1 MASVNSMTSFSAATR
16 DLPGGAL
23 TLEIKTV
30 NHRFLEIQFRGP
42 DALRVFEPG
51 MREQISAQV
60 KRGKVDC
67 RLDLRKRD
75 SGLQSALLDTPALE
89 QLKAVGA
96 IVQEVFPDA
105 TPLSVAEI
113 LQWPGVLRRDE
124 STDNSLE
131 RDCAELTGEVMQQLM
146 QTRAREG
153 GQLKIFVQQR
163 VAQMQAMLVPLSPK
177 IPSLVAGFKEKLA
190 LRMREALGTHEEER
204 VLQEV
209 TLFASKIDIEEEL
222 SRLQLHL
229 DEVNRVLEAGG
240 TVGKRLDFLM
250 QELHREANTLGS
262 KSVSSELSR
271 ASMDLKVLIE
281 QMREQVQN
289 IE

>member
-1 MASVNSMTSFSAATR
+1 MASVNSMTGFSAATR
-16 DLPGGAL
+16 DFPWGTL

-42 DALRVFEPG
+42 DNLRILEQG
-51 MREQISAQV
+51 LREQISAQV

-75 SGLQSALLDTPALE
+75 SGMQTALLDTPALE
-89 QLKAVGA
+89 QLRSTSA
-96 IVQEVFPDA
+96 IIQEVFPDA
-105 TPLSVAEI
+105 TPLSVADI

-124 STDNSLE
+124 SMENTLD
-131 RDCAELTGEVMQQLM
+131 RDCTELAGEVMRHLVQS
-146 QTRAREG
+146 RAREG
-153 GQLKIFVQQR
+153 TRLKEFLQQR
-163 VAQMQAMLVPLSPK
+163 VADMNALLVPLSPR
-177 IPSLVAGFKEKLA
+177 IPSLIASFKEKLA
-190 LRMREALGTHEEER
+190 TRMREALGTQEEER

-229 DEVNRVLEAGG
+229 EEVNRVLEGG
-240 TVGKRLDFLM
+240 GAMGKRLDFLM

-262 KSVSSELSR
+262 KSVSSDLSR